1 MRKYEVKR
9 VVFEVDSTAT
19 TPLSCAPM
27 RLRPLVYRRSAFGL
41 VLAAALAMSCGAAL
55 AAPDDSEPLMKM
67 LADKGFLVPAA
78 PAPAP
83 PPATD
88 SATAPVAAPAEPGL
102 IRRVHDQ
109 ASDMVVSAM
118 NFIGVR
124 YRRGGTSAETGFDC
138 SGFTRYVFEMSL
150 GLVLPR
156 RADEQAAMPGLVK
169 VERSDLKPGDLVFFN
184 TMRRTFSHVG
194 IYIGD
199 NRFVHAPSHGK
210 DVRTDDLT
218 FAYWA
223 KRFTGARRA
232 ELPATAQAAL
242 AVPAEPAVH

>member
-1 MRKYEVKR
+1 M
-9 VVFEVDSTAT
+9 
-19 TPLSCAPM
+19 
-27 RLRPLVYRRSAFGL
+27 
-41 VLAAALAMSCGAAL
+41 AMSGGVAVAS
-55 AAPDDSEPLMKM
+55 PDDAEPLMKL
-67 LADKGFLVPAA
+67 LADKGFLAPVTPA

-83 PPATD
+83 AD
-88 SATAPVAAPAEPGL
+88 AATAPVAPASEFGL
-102 IRRVHDQ
+102 IRRVHDR

-138 SGFTRYVFEMSL
+138 SGFTRHVFEMSV

-169 VERSDLKPGDLVFFN
+169 VERDELKPGDLVFFN

-210 DVRTDDLT
+210 DVRTDDMT
-218 FAYWA
+218 FGYWA

-232 ELPATAQAAL
+232 ELPASTQAAL
-242 AVPAEPAVH
+242 VGPAEPAAH

>member
-1 MRKYEVKR
+1 M
-9 VVFEVDSTAT
+9 AT
-19 TPLSCAPM
+19 
-27 RLRPLVYRRSAFGL
+27 
-41 VLAAALAMSCGAAL
+41 GAAP
-55 AAPDDSEPLMKM
+55 AIASDDSEPLMKM
-67 LADKGFLVPAA
+67 LADKGLLVPTA

-83 PPATD
+83 ALPAATD
-88 SATAPVAAPAEPGL
+88 SAAAAAEPGL
-102 IRRVHDQ
+102 MRRVQDR

-124 YRRGGTSAETGFDC
+124 YRRGGESAETGFDC
-138 SGFTRYVFEMSL
+138 SGFTRHVFELSL

-169 VERSDLKPGDLVFFN
+169 VERDALKPGDLVFFN

-194 IYIGD
+194 IYIGN

-210 DVRTDDLT
+210 DVRTDDMT

-232 ELPATAQAAL
+232 ELPTTTQAAL
-242 AVPAEPAVH
+242 AKPSEPATY

>member
-1 MRKYEVKR
+1 
-9 VVFEVDSTAT
+9 
-19 TPLSCAPM
+19 
-27 RLRPLVYRRSAFGL
+27 
-41 VLAAALAMSCGAAL
+41 
-55 AAPDDSEPLMKM
+55 MKL
-67 LADKGFLVPAA
+67 LADKGFLVPRLRGSRARRPRADA
-78 PAPAP
+78 PRSRSVAP
-83 PPATD
+83 D
-88 SATAPVAAPAEPGL
+88 EPGL
-102 IRRVHDQ
+102 IRRVQDR
-109 ASDMVVSAM
+109 ASDMVASAM

-138 SGFTRYVFEMSL
+138 SGFTRHVFEMSL

-169 VERSDLKPGDLVFFN
+169 VKRDELKPGDLVFFN

-199 NRFVHAPSHGK
+199 NRFVHAPSSGK
-210 DVRTDDLT
+210 DVRTDDMA

-232 ELPATAQAAL
+232 ELPAATQAAL
-242 AVPAEPAVH
+242 AGPAEPAAH

>member
-1 MRKYEVKR
+1 M
-9 VVFEVDSTAT
+9 VVS
-19 TPLSCAPM
+19 
-27 RLRPLVYRRSAFGL
+27 G
-41 VLAAALAMSCGAAL
+41 GAAV

-67 LADKGFLVPAA
+67 LADKGLLAPAA
-78 PAPAP
+78 LSPAP
-83 PPATD
+83 PATTD
-88 SATAPVAAPAEPGL
+88 AATAPTAGPAAAPVEPGL
-102 IRRVHDQ
+102 MRRVQDR

-138 SGFTRYVFEMSL
+138 SGFTRHMFEMSL

-169 VERSDLKPGDLVFFN
+169 VQRDELKPGDLVFFN

-199 NRFVHAPSHGK
+199 NRFVHAPRHGK
-210 DVRTDDLT
+210 DVRTDDMT
-218 FAYWA
+218 FGYWA

-232 ELPATAQAAL
+232 ELPASTQAAL
-242 AVPAEPAVH
+242 AVPVEPAP

>member
-1 MRKYEVKR
+1 MRSR
-9 VVFEVDSTAT
+9 S
-19 TPLSCAPM
+19 LSP
-27 RLRPLVYRRSAFGL
+27 RRAALGL
-41 VLAAALAMSCGAAL
+41 VLAAVTALHVGPAV
-55 AAPDDSEPLMKM
+55 AAPDDSEPLMQL
-67 LADKGFLVPAA
+67 LADKGLLHSPAAPPAA
-78 PAPAP
+78 PAAGDAPAP
-83 PPATD
+83 
-88 SATAPVAAPAEPGL
+88 AADAPGL
-102 IRRVHDQ
+102 VRRVHDR

-124 YRRGGTSAETGFDC
+124 YRRGGNSAETGFDC
-138 SGFTRYVFEMSL
+138 SGFTRYVFENSL

-169 VERSDLKPGDLVFFN
+169 VERSELRPGDLVFFN
-184 TMRRTFSHVG
+184 TLRRTFSHVG

-210 DVRTDDLT
+210 DVRTDDMS

-232 ELPATAQAAL
+232 ELPATAQTAL
-242 AVPAEPAVH
+242 AQPAEPATR